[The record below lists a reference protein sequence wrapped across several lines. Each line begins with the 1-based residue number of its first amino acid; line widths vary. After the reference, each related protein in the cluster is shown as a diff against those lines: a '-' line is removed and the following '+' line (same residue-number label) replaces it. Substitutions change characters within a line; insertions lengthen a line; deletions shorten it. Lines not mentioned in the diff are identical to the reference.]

1 MPKSLEGLHPLLI
14 KAIGNILLKMDKVSH
29 PMMVTDTVRTVAQ
42 QQALYAQGRTKPG
55 KIVTNCDGVK
65 IRSNHQVHS
74 DGFGHAADLC
84 FVVDGKPSWDIK
96 LPWKL
101 YGAFAKIEGLG
112 WGGSWT
118 NTKLVDLPHI
128 ELLEPLP
135 PTPSKPT

>member
-1 MPKSLEGLHPLLI
+1 MSKPLDGLHPLLI
-14 KAIGNILLKMDKVSH
+14 TAIENILAKMSKVGH

-55 KIVTNCDGVK
+55 KIVTNCDGELIK
-65 IRSNHQVHS
+65 SNHQVHS
-74 DGFGHAADLC
+74 DGYGHAADLC
-84 FVVDGKPSWDIK
+84 FVVGGKPSWDIK

-101 YGAFAKIEGLG
+101 YGAFAKMEGLG

-128 ELLEPLP
+128 ELLDTLPLN
-135 PTPSKPT
+135 PSKPS